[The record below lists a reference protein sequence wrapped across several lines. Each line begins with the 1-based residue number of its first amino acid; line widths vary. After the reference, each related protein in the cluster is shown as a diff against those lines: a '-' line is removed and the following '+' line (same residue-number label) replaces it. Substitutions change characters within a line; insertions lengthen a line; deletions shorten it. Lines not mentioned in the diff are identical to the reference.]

1 VAALIIDPA
10 YHPILLFGLASNIY
24 SFVLI
29 TLALRRADWLTDLK
43 FSLTKFYVLMGW
55 VPLAFLAL
63 AVLISPRYLLL
74 FVATGVMGIVGELIV
89 SVAWRRFFA
98 EPIWT
103 YSYRSVLAGYTST
116 LNFLPWAVGALLFCE
131 TRRVLGGPAPVAW
144 SFDRP
149 MWVSAAG
156 LGIGLVLS
164 WPLSR
169 FTTARAR
176 RFTRLAF
183 AVFCLPIAAAGV
195 ALALWVSP
203 RYLLLMAAFAGVG
216 FFTEY
221 TYGRG
226 MSLFFERGL
235 WTYNHWKID
244 HGHSS
249 FVTFPLWALGGL
261 YFHFIAGFVGL

>member
-1 VAALIIDPA
+1 MAALIIDSA
-10 YHPILLFGLASNIY
+10 YHPILLFGLASNAY
-24 SFVLI
+24 SFVLV
-29 TLALRRADWLTDLK
+29 TLALRRGDWLTNLE

-63 AVLISPRYLLL
+63 SLVVSPRYLLL
-74 FVATGVMGIVGELIV
+74 FIATGLMGIVGELIV
-89 SVAWRRFFA
+89 SVVWRRFFA

-103 YSYRSVLAGYTST
+103 YSYRSVLSGYTST
-116 LNFLPWAVGALLFCE
+116 LNFLPWTVGALLFCE
-131 TRRVLGGPAPVAW
+131 TRRVLRGPTPEAW
-144 SFDRP
+144 TFERP
-149 MWVSAAG
+149 MWITAAALAVG
-156 LGIGLVLS
+156 LLLA

-169 FTTARAR
+169 LTSARQR
-176 RFTRLAF
+176 RFTRSAF
-183 AVFCLPIAAAGV
+183 AVFCIPIASAAF
-195 ALALWVSP
+195 ALGWWVSP
-203 RYLLLMAAFAGVG
+203 HYLLLMAAFAGIG

>member
-1 VAALIIDPA
+1 MAALIFDPA
-10 YHPILLFGLASNIY
+10 FRPLLLFGTASNVY
-24 SFVLI
+24 SFVLVV
-29 TLALRRADWLTDLK
+29 LALRRGDWLTDQQ

-55 VPLAFLAL
+55 VPLAFVSLAL
-63 AVLISPRYLLL
+63 LISPRYLAL
-74 FVATGVMGIVGELIV
+74 FVAAGLLGIVGELIV
-89 SVAWRRFFA
+89 SVVWRGFFK

-131 TRRVLGGPAPVAW
+131 TRRVLRGPATHELTLGRPV
-144 SFDRP
+144 
-149 MWVSAAG
+149 WVCALA
-156 LGIGLVLS
+156 LAVGIAIA
-164 WPLSR
+164 WPLRHLTS
-169 FTTARAR
+169 ARQR
-176 RFTRLAF
+176 RFSKSAF
-183 AVFCLPIAAAGV
+183 AVFCIPIALTAG
-195 ALALWVSP
+195 ALAALVSP
-203 RYLLLMAAFAGVG
+203 HYLLLMAAFAVVG

-244 HGHSS
+244 HGHTS

-261 YFHFIAGFVGL
+261 YFHFIASFVGL